1 MYNLLINKSANVTVQ
16 LIRYT
21 IVGGFAFLIDFSL
34 LYLLAKCVGLH
45 YIVSASISF
54 IAGLLTNYF
63 ISVKWVFTAS
73 KIKNRK
79 LEFLFFALIGIIGL
93 ILNDIFLYIF
103 TDVFKIYLMY
113 SKIISAAL
121 IYLWNFFARKYL
133 IFNVSKNNNLL

>member
-16 LIRYT
+16 FIRYT
-21 IVGGFAFLIDFSL
+21 FVGGFAFLVDFSL
-34 LYLLAKCVGLH
+34 LYLFTEYVGFH
-45 YIVSASISF
+45 YIASASISF
-54 IAGLLTNYF
+54 VAGLFTNYF

-79 LEFLFFALIGIIGL
+79 LEFIFFALIGIAGL
-93 ILNDIFLYIF
+93 ILNAIFLYVF
-103 TDVFKIYLMY
+103 TDIFKIYVMY

-133 IFNVSKNNNLL
+133 IFNNSKKQ